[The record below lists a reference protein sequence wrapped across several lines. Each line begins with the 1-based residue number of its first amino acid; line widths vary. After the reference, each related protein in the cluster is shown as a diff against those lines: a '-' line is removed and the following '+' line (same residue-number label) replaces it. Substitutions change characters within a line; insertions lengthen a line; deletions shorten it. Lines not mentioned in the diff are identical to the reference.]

1 MKSPINK
8 SPIPT
13 SKTYLIHE
21 LKEPYFDPDWHF
33 HEEYQLATVLKGTG
47 TRFVGDNISHFGGK
61 DMVFTGSNV
70 PHVWRSDEKYFKN
83 HKLGTHCIVIYFS
96 PNFMGEDFLNK
107 EEMIKVRELMKRADR
122 GLEVTGKTMQSVR
135 QIMKSMLHQKSFDG
149 VISLMQILH
158 LLATSDE
165 VKYIN
170 KEGYLNAVTD
180 ADSERMRA
188 VHAFILDNYK
198 DDIRLED
205 AASLANLSP
214 TSFSRYFKA
223 RANKTFSEFVAELR
237 ISQACKLLLEDENR
251 PVIQIAFEAGYKT
264 ISHFNRKFK
273 EIIGSTPQQYR
284 EAYGKIRA

>member
-1 MKSPINK
+1 
-8 SPIPT
+8 
-13 SKTYLIHE
+13 
-21 LKEPYFDPDWHF
+21 
-33 HEEYQLATVLKGTG
+33 VLKGTG

-188 VHAFILDNYK
+188 VHACILDNYK

-205 AASLANLSP
+205 
-214 TSFSRYFKA
+214 
-223 RANKTFSEFVAELR
+223 
-237 ISQACKLLLEDENR
+237 ENR
-251 PVIQIAFEAGYKT
+251 PVIKLDFEAGYKT
-264 ISHFNRKFK
+264 IYHFLIKFK